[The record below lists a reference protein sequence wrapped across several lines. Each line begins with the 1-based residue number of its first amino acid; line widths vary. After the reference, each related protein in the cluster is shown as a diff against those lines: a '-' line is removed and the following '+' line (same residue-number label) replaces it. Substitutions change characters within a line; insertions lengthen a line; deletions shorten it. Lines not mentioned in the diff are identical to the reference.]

1 MINWDDS
8 FSTGIEIID
17 EQHKY
22 LFGLSRKLEMLLET
36 PIGVDKKEDAIMLLC
51 DFRNFVTFHFYF
63 EENYLKDLNSSDF
76 YEHTNEHTLFINKLT
91 NIDITNFSNEDYNEL
106 KTFLNTLYGYILTH
120 IRDKDTKLKMLIYN

>member
-1 MINWDDS
+1 MIIWDDS

-17 EQHKY
+17 QQHKY
-22 LFGLSRKLEMLLET
+22 LFSLSRKLEILLET

-91 NIDITNFSNEDYNEL
+91 DIDITNFSNEDYNEL

-120 IRDKDTKLKMLIYN
+120 IKERDTKLKMLIYN